1 MNEKF
6 TNIPVEPDTNIEFSS
21 PMKWDGLDIVYQKWS
36 WDGISA
42 ESIIFFSED
51 VKEMD
56 DRALEEE
63 IREGPLVRKDS
74 QMTIKRDEEFTF
86 VNFNFTSLVKV

>member
-6 TNIPVEPDTNIEFSS
+6 NNIPVEEDTKIQFSS
-21 PMKWDGLDIVYQKWS
+21 PMKWGERDIVYQKWS

-42 ESIIFFSED
+42 ESIIFLSED

-56 DRALEEE
+56 DQALEAEVRDGPVV
-63 IREGPLVRKDS
+63 REDS
-74 QMTIKRDEEFTF
+74 QMTIKRVGEFTF
-86 VNFNFTSLVKV
+86 VNFNFTS